1 MSEDVD
7 NETGRGVAMD
17 DLAKTQSRWE
27 SAYSLPNAVGVGWA
41 YLRIPAP
48 ACRRG
53 LASPVNEAV
62 LGIGA
67 MRSHQVGSSVDAL
80 QSTDPT
86 FRAMF
91 WRRLL
96 GLALDARSKAKRNG
110 AKLEG
115 FLLTDALYP
124 NRNW

>member
-17 DLAKTQSRWE
+17 GLAKTQSRWE

-48 ACRRG
+48 ACRRD

-62 LGIGA
+62 LGIEA
-67 MRSHQVGSSVDAL
+67 MRSHQVGSTVDGP
-80 QSTDPT
+80 QSIDRTSP
-86 FRAMF
+86 AMF

-96 GLALDARSKAKRNG
+96 GLALDARSKARRNG

-115 FLLTDALYP
+115 FLLTDALYLI
-124 NRNW
+124 RNW